1 MCYLSV
7 ESTMLIGSVVLTSI
21 ARRSGSGAI
30 RWVGPLWVS
39 SGLMFLAAFELQSG
53 ELLDAVQIRFPRVNQ
68 R

>member
-1 MCYLSV
+1 
-7 ESTMLIGSVVLTSI
+7 MLIGSVVLTSI
-21 ARRSGSGAI
+21 ARGSGSGAI

-39 SGLMFLAAFELQSG
+39 SGLRFLAAFGPQSG